1 MPAPYNYL
9 DKTGLTNLWTKIKEK
24 FVVKEFKTDSDSE
37 YKVLSDNN
45 LTDELKQKILNA
57 GDSSFDGQ
65 YTSLTGKPSIE
76 GHELA
81 SGNQT
86 AASLG
91 LATPSDISTATADMA
106 TQTWVTEKGYQNST
120 QVQQAITTATTDMAT
135 QTWVTGQNYATTSAL
150 TSATADMATKTWVT
164 SQNYATTSNVNTLIN
179 QAVSTVYTPKGS
191 LADISTLTTLAASG
205 KVGDVYNI
213 SSEFTTTADFVE
225 GASKVYPAGTNI
237 VLVTVEEAKK
247 WDVLAGSVDLSA
259 YVKSSELVAITTTEI
274 DDICV

>member
-1 MPAPYNYL
+1 MAYNYL
-9 DKTGLTNLWTKIKEK
+9 DKTGLTQLWDKIKGK
-24 FVVKEFKTDSDSE
+24 FVVKELKTDSESE

-91 LATPSDISTATADMA
+91 LATPSDISTATAGMA
-106 TQTWVTEKGYQNST
+106 TQTWVTGRGYQTSS
-120 QVQQAITTATTDMAT
+120 QVQQAITTATNDMAT
-135 QTWVTGQNYATTSAL
+135 QTWVTQKGYATNSAL
-150 TSATADMATKTWVT
+150 TSATADMATKTWV
-164 SQNYATTSNVNTLIN
+164 NGRGYATTSSVNTLIN

-213 SSEFTTTADFVE
+213 SSEFTTTNVFIE
-225 GASKVYPAGTNI
+225 GIGKKYPAGTNI
-237 VLVTVEEAKK
+237 VLVEVEGAKK
-247 WDVLAGSVDLSA
+247 WDVLAGSIDTSNFVLKTD
-259 YVKSSELVAITTTEI
+259 LVAITEDEI
-274 DDICV
+274 DEICV

>member
-9 DKTGLTNLWTKIKEK
+9 DKTGLTNLWAKIKEK
-24 FVVKEFKTDSDSE
+24 FVLKEHKTGSDSE

-45 LTDELKQKILNA
+45 LTDDLKEKILNA

-106 TQTWVTEKGYQNST
+106 TQEWVTEKGYQTSA

-135 QTWVTGQNYATTSAL
+135 QTWVT
-150 TSATADMATKTWVT
+150 
-164 SQNYATTSNVNTLIN
+164 SQNYATTSNVNTLIS

-191 LADISTLTTLAASG
+191 LADISTLGTLSTSG

-225 GASKVYPAGTNI
+225 GVGKVYPAGTNI
-237 VLVTVEEAKK
+237 VLVEVEEVKK

-259 YVKSSELVAITTTEI
+259 YVKSSEMVAITDGEI
-274 DDICV
+274 DEICV

>member
-24 FVVKEFKTDSDSE
+24 FVVKELKTDSDSE

-45 LTDELKQKILNA
+45 LTDELKEKILNA

-106 TQTWVTEKGYQNST
+106 TQTWVT
-120 QVQQAITTATTDMAT
+120 
-135 QTWVTGQNYATTSAL
+135 
-150 TSATADMATKTWVT
+150 

-191 LADISTLTTLAASG
+191 LADISTVDTVAESG

-213 SSEFTTTADFVE
+213 TSEFTTTASFVE
-225 GASKVYPAGTNI
+225 GAGKVYPAGTNI

-259 YVKSSELVAITTTEI
+259 YVKSSELVAITSVEI
-274 DDICV
+274 DEICV

>member
-1 MPAPYNYL
+1 MAYDYL
-9 DKTGLTNLWTKIKEK
+9 GKTGLTKLWGKIKGK
-24 FVVKEFKTDSDSE
+24 FVEKEFKTGSDSE

-45 LTDELKQKILNA
+45 LTDDLVEKIMSA

-91 LATPSDISTATADMA
+91 LATPNDISEATTDMA
-106 TQTWVTEKGYQNST
+106 TQTWVTGKGYQTST

-135 QTWVTGQNYATTSAL
+135 QTWVT
-150 TSATADMATKTWVT
+150 
-164 SQNYATTSNVNTLIN
+164 SQNYATTSNVNALIN

-191 LADISTLTTLAASG
+191 LADISTLIALATSG

-213 SSEFTTTADFVE
+213 SSEFTTTNVFIE
-225 GASKVYPAGTNI
+225 GIGKKYPAGTNI
-237 VLVTVEEAKK
+237 VLVEVEGEKK

-259 YVKSSELVAITTTEI
+259 YVKSSELVAITETEI
-274 DDICV
+274 DQICV

>member
-1 MPAPYNYL
+1 MAYNYL
-9 DKTGLTNLWTKIKEK
+9 DKTGLTQLWDKIKGK
-24 FVVKEFKTDSDSE
+24 FVVKELKTDSESE

-106 TQTWVTEKGYQNST
+106 TQTWVTEKGYQTST

-135 QTWVTGQNYATTSAL
+135 QTWVT
-150 TSATADMATKTWVT
+150 
-164 SQNYATTSNVNTLIN
+164 SQNYATTSNVNTLIT

-191 LADISTLTTLAASG
+191 LTDISTLTTLATSG

-213 SSEFTTTADFVE
+213 SSEFTTTNVFIE
-225 GASKVYPAGTNI
+225 GIGKKYPAGTNI
-237 VLVTVEEAKK
+237 VLVEVEGEKK
-247 WDVLAGSVDLSA
+247 WDVLAGSIDTSNFVLKTD
-259 YVKSSELVAITTTEI
+259 LVAITETEI

>member
-1 MPAPYNYL
+1 MAYNYL
-9 DKTGLTNLWTKIKEK
+9 DKTGLTNLWAKIKAK
-24 FVVKEFKTDSDSE
+24 FVLKEHKTGSSTE

-45 LTDELKQKILNA
+45 LTDELKQKILDA
-57 GDSSFDGQ
+57 GDSTFDGQ

-106 TQTWVTEKGYQNST
+106 TQTWVTGKGYQTSA
-120 QVQQAITTATTDMAT
+120 QVQQAITAATDDMAT
-135 QTWVTGQNYATTSAL
+135 Q
-150 TSATADMATKTWVT
+150 TWVT

-191 LADISTLTTLAASG
+191 LVGISTLTTLAASG

-213 SSEFTTTADFVE
+213 SSEFTTTNVFIE
-225 GASKVYPAGTNI
+225 GIGKKYPAGTNI
-237 VLVTVEEAKK
+237 VLVEVEGEKK
-247 WDVLAGSVDLSA
+247 WDVLAGSVDTSGFVL
-259 YVKSSELVAITTTEI
+259 KTDLVAITETEI
-274 DDICV
+274 DEICV

>member
-1 MPAPYNYL
+1 MAYNYL
-9 DKTGLTNLWTKIKEK
+9 NKVGLTKLWEKIGGKFVAKEHKTG
-24 FVVKEFKTDSDSE
+24 SDSE

-135 QTWVTGQNYATTSAL
+135 QTWVTGQGYATTSAL
-150 TSATADMATKTWVT
+150 TSATADMATQTWVEGKG
-164 SQNYATTSNVNTLIN
+164 YATTTNVNTLIS

-191 LADISTLTTLAASG
+191 LADISTLGTLSTSG
-205 KVGDVYNI
+205 KIGDVYNI
-213 SSEFTTTADFVE
+213 SSEFTTTADFIE
-225 GASKVYPAGTNI
+225 GAGKTYPAGTNI
-237 VLVTVEEAKK
+237 VLVEVEEAKK

-259 YVKSSELVAITTTEI
+259 YVKSSEMVAITDTEI

>member
-1 MPAPYNYL
+1 MTYDYL
-9 DKTGLTNLWTKIKEK
+9 NKTGLTKLWNKIGGK
-24 FVVKEFKTDSDSE
+24 FVAKEHKTGSDSE

-57 GDSSFDGQ
+57 GDSTFDGQ

-76 GHELA
+76 GHELT
-81 SGNQT
+81 SGNHT

-106 TQTWVTEKGYQNST
+106 TQTWVEGKG
-120 QVQQAITTATTDMAT
+120 
-135 QTWVTGQNYATTSAL
+135 YATT
-150 TSATADMATKTWVT
+150 
-164 SQNYATTSNVNTLIN
+164 NNVNTLIN

-191 LADISTLTTLAASG
+191 LADISTLITLATSG

-213 SSEFTTTADFVE
+213 SSEFTTTNVFIE
-225 GASKVYPAGTNI
+225 GIGKKYPAGTNI
-237 VLVTVEEAKK
+237 VLVEVDDEKK

-259 YVKSSELVAITTTEI
+259 YVKSSDMVAITDTEI
-274 DDICV
+274 DEICV

>member
-1 MPAPYNYL
+1 MAYDYL
-9 DKTGLTNLWTKIKEK
+9 NKTGLTKLWEKIGGK
-24 FVVKEFKTDSDSE
+24 FVAKEHKTGSGSE

-57 GDSSFDGQ
+57 GDSTFDGQ

-106 TQTWVTEKGYQNST
+106 TQTWVEGKG
-120 QVQQAITTATTDMAT
+120 
-135 QTWVTGQNYATTSAL
+135 YATT
-150 TSATADMATKTWVT
+150 T
-164 SQNYATTSNVNTLIN
+164 NVNTLIN

-191 LADISTLTTLAASG
+191 LADISTLITLANSG

-213 SSEFTTTADFVE
+213 SSEFTTTNVFIE
-225 GASKVYPAGTNI
+225 GIGKKYPAGTNI
-237 VLVTVEEAKK
+237 VLVEVEDEKK

-259 YVKSSELVAITTTEI
+259 YVKSSEMVAITDTEI
-274 DDICV
+274 DEICV

>member
-1 MPAPYNYL
+1 MPYNYL
-9 DKTGLTNLWTKIKEK
+9 DKAGLEDLWAKIKGK
-24 FVVKEFKTDSDSE
+24 FVEQVPGKG
-37 YKVLSDNN
+37 LSTND
-45 LTDELKQKILNA
+45 LTDELKQKILDA
-57 GDSSFDGQ
+57 GDSTFDGQ

-81 SGNQT
+81 PGNQT

-106 TQTWVTEKGYQNST
+106 TQTWVEGKG
-120 QVQQAITTATTDMAT
+120 
-135 QTWVTGQNYATTSAL
+135 YATT
-150 TSATADMATKTWVT
+150 T
-164 SQNYATTSNVNTLIN
+164 NVNTLIN

-213 SSEFTTTADFVE
+213 SSEFTTTNVFVE
-225 GASKVYPAGTNI
+225 GIGKKYPAGTNI
-237 VLVTVEEAKK
+237 VLVEVEDEKK

-259 YVKSSELVAITTTEI
+259 YIKSSEMVAITDTEI
-274 DDICV
+274 NEICV

>member
-24 FVVKEFKTDSDSE
+24 FVVKEFKTGSSSE

-45 LTDELKQKILNA
+45 LTDDLKEKILNA

-106 TQTWVTEKGYQNST
+106 T
-120 QVQQAITTATTDMAT
+120 
-135 QTWVTGQNYATTSAL
+135 
-150 TSATADMATKTWVT
+150 KTWVT
-164 SQNYATTSNVNTLIN
+164 TQNYATTSNVNTLIS

-191 LADISTLTTLAASG
+191 LADISTVDTVAESG

-213 SSEFTTTADFVE
+213 TSEFTTTASFVE
-225 GASKVYPAGTNI
+225 GAGKVYPAGTNI

-259 YVKSSELVAITTTEI
+259 YIKSSEMVAITSVEI
-274 DDICV
+274 DEICV

>member
-9 DKTGLTNLWTKIKEK
+9 DKTGLTNLWAKIKEK
-24 FVVKEFKTDSDSE
+24 FVLKEHKTGSDSE

-45 LTDELKQKILNA
+45 LTDDLKEKILNA

-106 TQTWVTEKGYQNST
+106 TQTWVT
-120 QVQQAITTATTDMAT
+120 
-135 QTWVTGQNYATTSAL
+135 
-150 TSATADMATKTWVT
+150 

-191 LADISTLTTLAASG
+191 LADISTVDTAAESG

-213 SSEFTTTADFVE
+213 TSEFTTTASFVE
-225 GASKVYPAGTNI
+225 GAGKVYPAGTNI
-237 VLVTVEEAKK
+237 VLVEVEEAKK

-259 YVKSSELVAITTTEI
+259 YVKSSELVAITSVEI
-274 DDICV
+274 DEICV

>member
-1 MPAPYNYL
+1 MAYDYL
-9 DKTGLTNLWTKIKEK
+9 NKTGLTNLWAKIKEK
-24 FVVKEFKTDSDSE
+24 FVLKEHKTGSSTE

-45 LTDELKQKILNA
+45 LTDDLKEKILNA

-91 LATPSDISTATADMA
+91 LATPSDVSTATDDMA
-106 TQTWVTEKGYQNST
+106 TQSWVNGKGYQTSA
-120 QVQQAITTATTDMAT
+120 QVQQAVTTATNGMAT
-135 QTWVTGQNYATTSAL
+135 QAWVTGRGYATTSAL

-164 SQNYATTSNVNTLIN
+164 SQKYATTTNVNTLIN

-191 LADISTLTTLAASG
+191 LSDISTLTTLAASG

-213 SSEFTTTADFVE
+213 SSAFTTTNVFIE
-225 GASKVYPAGTNI
+225 GIGKKYPAGTNI
-237 VLVTVEEAKK
+237 VLVEVEDEKK
-247 WDVLAGSVDLSA
+247 WDVLAGSVDTSGFVL
-259 YVKSSELVAITTTEI
+259 KTDLVAITDTEI
-274 DDICV
+274 NQICV

>member
-1 MPAPYNYL
+1 MAYKHL
-9 DKTGLTNLWTKIKEK
+9 DKTGLTQLWAKIKEK
-24 FVVKEFKTDSDSE
+24 FVLKEFKTDSDSE

-106 TQTWVTEKGYQNST
+106 TQTWVT
-120 QVQQAITTATTDMAT
+120 QQ
-135 QTWVTGQNYATTSAL
+135 GYATTGAL

-164 SQNYATTSNVNTLIN
+164 SQNYATTSNVNTLIS

-225 GASKVYPAGTNI
+225 GVGKVYPAGTNI
-237 VLVTVEEAKK
+237 VLVEVEETKK

-259 YVKSSELVAITTTEI
+259 YIKSSEMVAITDGEI
-274 DDICV
+274 DEICV

>member
-1 MPAPYNYL
+1 MAYNYL
-9 DKTGLTNLWTKIKEK
+9 DKTGLTQLWTKIKEK
-24 FVVKEFKTDSDSE
+24 FVLKEHKTGSSTE

-45 LTDELKQKILNA
+45 LTDDLKQKILNA

-106 TQTWVTEKGYQNST
+106 TQTWVSSQGYQNAS
-120 QVQQAITTATTDMAT
+120 QVQSTVTT
-135 QTWVTGQNYATTSAL
+135 
-150 TSATADMATKTWVT
+150 ATADMATKTWVT
-164 SQNYATTSNVNTLIN
+164 GQNYATTSNVNTLIS

-191 LADISTLTTLAASG
+191 LDDISTLTTLAASG

-213 SSEFTTTADFVE
+213 SSEFTTTNVFIE
-225 GASKVYPAGTNI
+225 GIGKKYPAGTNI
-237 VLVTVEEAKK
+237 VLVEVEGEKK
-247 WDVLAGSVDLSA
+247 WDVLAGSVDLSG
-259 YVKSSELVAITTTEI
+259 YVQKSEMVAITNVEI
-274 DDICV
+274 DEICV

>member
-24 FVVKEFKTDSDSE
+24 FVVKELKTDSDSE

-45 LTDELKQKILNA
+45 LTDELKQKILDA

-65 YTSLTGKPSIE
+65 YTSLVGKPSIE

-106 TQTWVTEKGYQNST
+106 TQTWVT
-120 QVQQAITTATTDMAT
+120 
-135 QTWVTGQNYATTSAL
+135 
-150 TSATADMATKTWVT
+150 
-164 SQNYATTSNVNTLIN
+164 SQNYATTSNVNTLIS

-191 LADISTLTTLAASG
+191 LADISTLTTLVTSG

-225 GASKVYPAGTNI
+225 GAGKVYPAGTNI
-237 VLVTVEEAKK
+237 VLVEVEEAKK

-259 YVKSSELVAITTTEI
+259 YIKSSEMVAITSVEI
-274 DDICV
+274 DEICV